1 MKRTP
6 SIIVCLAVIV
16 TILTLWLNR
25 REKVSLSVVVN
36 DKATNEIVAPPAVE
50 KKPARVEQQQSTK
63 STNVPPKFIAEVN
76 RFIAAANPFGSL
88 KEIKPE
94 EVLGVNNDGGRF
106 TFATKTHLAEFFTK
120 GLKEPRLHNFIA
132 TEDASNPVLPPK
144 EKVEAQRQW
153 YKATSKWTE
162 DAALAETLRIV
173 SALQMPIAVAKH
185 EVKAPRFRT
194 KNPQGEMVE
203 VTPFY
208 SVELFNAAGH
218 RLVSAEFRMGESGP
232 GQLTTWWAANIGRID
247 VAVSNQ

>member
-1 MKRTP
+1 MKRTA
-6 SIIVCLAVIV
+6 SIVVGLAVIV
-16 TILTLWLNR
+16 IILVLWLNR
-25 REKVSLSVVVN
+25 REEVSFPVVVN
-36 DKATNEIVAPPAVE
+36 DKATNEIVAPTEE

-76 RFIAAANPFGSL
+76 RFIAAANPFGGL

-132 TEDASNPVLPPK
+132 TEDASNPVLPPR

-153 YKATSKWTE
+153 YKATGKWSE

-173 SALQMPIAVAKH
+173 SALQMPIVVAKH
-185 EVKAPRFRT
+185 EAKAHKFRL

-208 SVELFNAAGH
+208 SVELFDAAGH

-247 VAVSNQ
+247 VATANK